1 MVHSLLQVERK
12 RKWESRSMC
21 FKTCDKA
28 CSYRHVL
35 IRNGKTKTKLMY
47 VKGAVFYSCLNDY
60 TAIKLT
66 KWSINSILPIIMI
79 NVIAFCN
86 CWLLQCRYNLYFE
99 LKLCIFD
106 RSYAVVYFAT
116 LQALIQLE
124 LNG

>member
-1 MVHSLLQVERK
+1 
-12 RKWESRSMC
+12 
-21 FKTCDKA
+21 
-28 CSYRHVL
+28 
-35 IRNGKTKTKLMY
+35 MY
-47 VKGAVFYSCLNDY
+47 VKGAVVYSCLNDY
-60 TAIKLT
+60 TVIKLT

-79 NVIAFCN
+79 NVTAFCN
-86 CWLLQCRYNLYFE
+86 WWLLQCRYNLYFE